1 MIRDLLQLMRPYY
14 GLLGLILVLLSLS
27 AALESVGISLF
38 LPLLLVLGGARSEG
52 GITGLGVFA
61 AYAHVLDGY
70 TLKQQ
75 VIMIVA
81 GLFTAILTKNILGYA
96 GRQLGTRLEL
106 WATRDFRIRMFQ
118 GYMGAPYEFF
128 LARKHGRLVND
139 LFDESVFGGQ
149 AISTFVML
157 ASSLLTAGAL
167 YVLLLFLS
175 WKVTLIVTVTFA
187 VLTAGLQWMSAL
199 ARRVG
204 FERQRIARE
213 FVAFGSEILL
223 GIRQV
228 RVFSAEHVVLR
239 KFREMAIS
247 LSLANLRLRGLSA
260 LPLPL
265 GETVAA
271 GILSI
276 CIVMLAELRQDAL
289 IPFMVTFI
297 VVLAR
302 IIPAVG
308 SANREFI
315 NLRANAPSFQ
325 TLRELTAAESAPGS
339 VAGRKLPG
347 HLCRS
352 IQFDRVSF
360 AYQGNLHA
368 LALDKVSLL
377 FEKGTTIA
385 LVGPSGA
392 GKSTV
397 ADLVVRLYEPT
408 EGRIL
413 VDGVDLRELDLESW
427 RRRIGFVSQDTF
439 VFNTSIRENIAFG
452 MPDATDE
459 QVIEAARQA
468 DAHDFIR
475 ALPQGYA
482 TVVGDRGLKL
492 SGGERQR
499 IAIARAVLRN
509 PPLLIFDEAT
519 SSLDNDSE
527 QRVQQ
532 AINRLS
538 KDRTVIMI
546 AHRLSTIVGADKILV
561 LDRGRVA
568 EEGTHA
574 ALLERRGLY
583 WKLYSRE
590 AVDSRASDSN
600 DERLSAGEPVGIV
613 ADRTRAVTD
622 VLTGEA

>member
-1 MIRDLLQLMRPYY
+1 MIHDLLQLMRPYY

-27 AALESVGISLF
+27 ATLESVGISLF
-38 LPLLLVLGGARSEG
+38 LPLLLVLGARSDG
-52 GITGLGVFA
+52 GIANLGVFA
-61 AYAHVLDGY
+61 AYTHVLDGY
-70 TLKQQ
+70 ALKQQ
-75 VIMIVA
+75 VIIIVA

-96 GRQLGTRLEL
+96 GHHLGTRLEL

-128 LARKHGRLVND
+128 LARKHGRLVHD
-139 LFDESVFGGQ
+139 LFDESVLGGQ

-157 ASSLLTAGAL
+157 ASHLLTAGAL
-167 YVLLLFLS
+167 YILLLFLS
-175 WKVTLIVTVTFA
+175 WKVTLIVTATFA
-187 VLTAGLQWMSAL
+187 VLTVVLQWMSVL

-213 FVAFGSEILL
+213 FVALGSEVLL

-228 RVFSAEHVVLR
+228 KVFSAERAVLR

-260 LPLPL
+260 LSLPL

-276 CIVMLAELRQDAL
+276 CIMMLTELRPAAL

-308 SANREFI
+308 SANREVI

-325 TLRELTAAESAPGS
+325 TLRELTAAGSAPGS
-339 VAGRKLPG
+339 ATGRKPLG
-347 HLCRS
+347 QLCRS
-352 IQFDRVSF
+352 IQFDHVSF
-360 AYQGNLHA
+360 AYPGSLHA
-368 LALDKVSLL
+368 LAIDKVSLS
-377 FEKGTTIA
+377 FEKGMTIA

-392 GKSTV
+392 GKSTI

-413 VDGVDLRELDLESW
+413 VDGVDLRDLDLESW
-427 RRRIGFVSQDTF
+427 RLKIGFVSQDTF
-439 VFNTSIRENIAFG
+439 VFNASVRENIAFG

-475 ALPQGYA
+475 ALPKGYV
-482 TVVGDRGLKL
+482 TIVGDRGLKL

-538 KDRTVIMI
+538 KDHTVIMI

-561 LDRGRVA
+561 LYRGRVV

-574 ALLERRGLY
+574 ALLEQRGLY

-590 AVDSRASDSN
+590 AADSGTSDSN
-600 DERLSAGEPVGIV
+600 GESLPAWGPAGRV
-613 ADRTRAVTD
+613 ADRTSAVTD
-622 VLTGEA
+622 VPAREV